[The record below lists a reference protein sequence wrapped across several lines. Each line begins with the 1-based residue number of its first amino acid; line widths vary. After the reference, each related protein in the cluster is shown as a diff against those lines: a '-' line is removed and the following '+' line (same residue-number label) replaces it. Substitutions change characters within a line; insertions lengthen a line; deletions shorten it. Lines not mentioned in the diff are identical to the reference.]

1 MNVTPSFD
9 LERLANRLALLV
21 SSDSESDNAGRAVA
35 AMARRIGLSGGDLK
49 AMFLAGA
56 ADAGRGA
63 GGPDRAERR
72 ATNLQDTIEQLQ
84 NNLYE
89 SERKLRSLGQQ
100 LHELR
105 AQTERIRVRSRMERT
120 VAAAV
125 LLVLLVGGIA
135 TWLGSEADGRVLQS
149 VIPAKSPLAH
159 MARVGSG
166 GATVYADS
174 DTHSAVLA
182 QLSPG
187 TPFPVRVLMWHSLN
201 QWAQSSIGPFT
212 GYVSASELQLP

>member
-1 MNVTPSFD
+1 MNASPSLD

-56 ADAGRGA
+56 ASGGRAA
-63 GGPDRAERR
+63 GGLDRAEGR
-72 ATNLQDTIEQLQ
+72 ASVLQDTVEQLQ
-84 NNLYE
+84 SNLQE

-100 LHELR
+100 LHETR
-105 AQTERIRVRSRMERT
+105 TQAERVLARSKMERT
-120 VAAAV
+120 IAAAA
-125 LLVLLVGGIA
+125 LLVLLAGGTA
-135 TWLGSEADGRVLQS
+135 TWFGSEVDGQALQS
-149 VIPAKSPLAH
+149 AVPPSSPLVH

-166 GATVYADS
+166 GATVYADT
-174 DTHSAVLA
+174 DNRSAVLA

-187 TPFPVRVLMWHSLN
+187 TPFPVHVLVWHSLN

-212 GYVSASELQLP
+212 GYVAASELQLQ